1 MRGSGARGPRPNA
14 IATSSP
20 HQTSSAA
27 TLRTAS
33 GDPPPLTA
41 SSTTRNAM
49 SGPSVNRSRSGHRRR
64 GPSGRAF
71 SRIPVA
77 VLAFVVLML
86 LPPAAT
92 AASGADPSN
101 PSLDQYVE
109 SVPTS
114 HGDPPG
120 GGGSTRGHI
129 STSHLPASVRHQIA
143 AHGGRDATQL
153 EAIATSPV
161 FGAPADAVASTTG
174 RPAATPGTG
183 TGTGSGAGRHSTAQP
198 LPASGDSRPSGVDAF
213 TTAATHGGGSSTGVL
228 AIGLVVIALMAGG
241 IALSRRRANLA

>member
-1 MRGSGARGPRPNA
+1 
-14 IATSSP
+14 
-20 HQTSSAA
+20 
-27 TLRTAS
+27 
-33 GDPPPLTA
+33 
-41 SSTTRNAM
+41 
-49 SGPSVNRSRSGHRRR
+49 
-64 GPSGRAF
+64 
-71 SRIPVA
+71 
-77 VLAFVVLML
+77 VLAFVVLMI

-129 STSHLPASVRHQIA
+129 STAHLPASVRHQIA

-153 EAIATSPV
+153 EAIATSPA

-174 RPAATPGTG
+174 
-183 TGTGSGAGRHSTAQP
+183 GSGATGAGGGSAQRPSPQRPP
-198 LPASGDSRPSGVDAF
+198 LTSADHRPSGIDAV
-213 TTAATHGGGSSTGVL
+213 ASSATSADGSSMGL
-228 AIGLVVIALMAGG
+228 LLGGLVLIAALAGG
-241 IALSRRRANLA
+241 MALARRRYDAT

>member
-1 MRGSGARGPRPNA
+1 
-14 IATSSP
+14 
-20 HQTSSAA
+20 
-27 TLRTAS
+27 
-33 GDPPPLTA
+33 
-41 SSTTRNAM
+41 M
-49 SGPSVNRSRSGHRRR
+49 SGPSVNRSTSGHRRR

-129 STSHLPASVRHQIA
+129 SSAPLPASVRHQIA

-153 EAIATSPV
+153 EAIATSPA
-161 FGAPADAVASTTG
+161 FGAPAAAVASTSG
-174 RPAATPGTG
+174 GSTG
-183 TGTGSGAGRHSTAQP
+183 TSGAGSGSARHPTAQP
-198 LPASGDSRPSGVDAF
+198 PAASGASRPSGVDAF
-213 TTAATHGGGSSTGVL
+213 TTAATHGGGGSIGVL
-228 AIGLVVIALMAGG
+228 AIGLVVITLMAVGL
-241 IALSRRRANLA
+241 ALSRRRANLA

>member
-1 MRGSGARGPRPNA
+1 MR
-14 IATSSP
+14 
-20 HQTSSAA
+20 
-27 TLRTAS
+27 
-33 GDPPPLTA
+33 
-41 SSTTRNAM
+41 
-49 SGPSVNRSRSGHRRR
+49 GPSVNRSRSGHLRR
-64 GPSGRAF
+64 GPSTPAF
-71 SRIPVA
+71 RRIPVT
-77 VLAFVVLML
+77 VLAFVVLMI

-153 EAIATSPV
+153 EAIATSPA

-174 RPAATPGTG
+174 RPSGT
-183 TGTGSGAGRHSTAQP
+183 SGAGNASPRHSTARPP
-198 LPASGDSRPSGVDAF
+198 LASGDTRPSGVDAF
-213 TTAATHGGGSSTGVL
+213 TTAATHGGGGSTGVL
-228 AIGLVVIALMAGG
+228 AIGLVVITLMAVG

>member
-1 MRGSGARGPRPNA
+1 
-14 IATSSP
+14 
-20 HQTSSAA
+20 
-27 TLRTAS
+27 
-33 GDPPPLTA
+33 
-41 SSTTRNAM
+41 M

-114 HGDPPG
+114 HGDPPP

-129 STSHLPASVRHQIA
+129 STTHLPASVRHQIA

-153 EAIATSPV
+153 QAIATSPA
-161 FGAPADAVASTTG
+161 FGAPADAVASTSG
-174 RPAATPGTG
+174 RPAGSPGS
-183 TGTGSGAGRHSTAQP
+183 GSGAARRSPPEA
-198 LPASGDSRPSGVDAF
+198 PAASRPSGVDAF
-213 TTAATHGGGSSTGVL
+213 TTAATHGGGGSVGVL
-228 AIGLVVIALMAGG
+228 AIGLVVITLMAGG